1 VAKQPIQNMQEE
13 ASVHERVGILMSQLR
28 AAWRFRWPA
37 LGLAWL
43 ITIGGCAFV
52 FTIPNSYQARAR
64 VYVDTDTVLRPLL
77 SGLAV
82 NTESMNQVNMMQ
94 TALMSRPIL
103 AKVMRLAGLE
113 SRARTPQDEER
124 MLQSLPKRIM
134 LRAGSQQNTFELTF
148 SDTDRNV
155 AQRVVQVLVQTFVSD
170 AVGIKRADT
179 STAQQ
184 FLLAQIK
191 EYEGRLHDAEERLAD
206 FKKRNVGLMPG
217 QAGDYYQRT
226 QGAMLALQDLQ
237 AKFRKASDRRVE
249 LAKQL
254 EGEEPTFG
262 LVSGT
267 PGKYV
272 PPSAV
277 DTQIAEYQKKLD
289 ALLVQYTDKHPE
301 VIALRQTIADLEKKR
316 AAAGALGP
324 ASPDVVEV
332 DTNKLALRALDINP
346 VYQNMRMALS
356 QTDIEL
362 AELRSQI
369 TEQERTLADLRS
381 RVDTV
386 PEVEAQLASLN
397 RDYEVNH
404 AQYTA
409 LLQRL
414 ESARLSQEAEQTN
427 AEVKFRVIE
436 PPTVPLLPTSP
447 NRQLLIAVVTVLGV
461 AGGCCMAVFL
471 SLLRPV
477 FTARAALRLATGLPV
492 LAAISRFNA
501 SAAEIARERR
511 DAVLISAGFAALLAC
526 SGVVLVFASR
536 LGMGVGLIGR

>member
-1 VAKQPIQNMQEE
+1 VASQPIQSLPDD
-13 ASVHERVGILMSQLR
+13 ASIHERVSILLSQLR
-28 AAWRFRWPA
+28 SAWRFRWAA

-43 ITIGGCAFV
+43 VAVLGCAFV

-64 VYVDTDTVLRPLL
+64 IFVDTDSVLRPLL
-77 SGLAV
+77 NGLAV

-103 AKVMRLAGLE
+103 SKVMRLSGLQA
-113 SRARTPQDEER
+113 RAKTLQDEDR
-124 MLQSLPKRIM
+124 MLQSLPNRIQ
-134 LRAGSQQNTFELTF
+134 LRGGAQQNTFELTF
-148 SDTDRNV
+148 SDTDRNM
-155 AQRVVQVLVQTFVSD
+155 AQRVVQVLVSTFVSD

-179 STAQQ
+179 TSAQQ
-184 FLLAQIK
+184 FLLSQLK
-191 EYEGRLHDAEERLAD
+191 EYENRLHAAEEKLAD

-226 QGAMLALQDLQ
+226 QGAMLALEDLQ
-237 AKFRKASDRRVE
+237 SKYRKASDRRVE

-272 PPSAV
+272 PPSPLDA
-277 DTQIAEYQKKLD
+277 QISDYQKKLD
-289 ALLVQYTDKHPE
+289 ALLIQYTDKHPE
-301 VIALRQTIADLEKKR
+301 VVALRQTIADLEKKR
-316 AAAGALGP
+316 AAMGA
-324 ASPDVVEV
+324 AATNSEVVEV
-332 DTNKLALRALDINP
+332 DPNKVALRALDINP
-346 VYQNMRMALS
+346 VYQNMRLLLS

-362 AELRSQI
+362 AELRSQV
-369 TEQERTLADLRS
+369 TEQQRVLADLRA

-386 PEVEAQLASLN
+386 PEVEAQLTSLN

-404 AQYTA
+404 AEYTA

-414 ESARLSQEAEQTN
+414 ESARLSKEADQTN
-427 AEVKFRVIE
+427 EEVKFRVIE

-447 NRQLLIAVVTVLGV
+447 NRPLLIGVVTGIALA
-461 AGGCCMAVFL
+461 AGCGLAVFL

-477 FTARAALRLATGLPV
+477 FTARAALRVATGLPV
-492 LAAISRFNA
+492 LAAISRFPA
-501 SAAEIARERR
+501 SASEMARSRR
-511 DAVLISAGFAALLAC
+511 DTVLIGAGFAVLVAC
-526 SGVVLVFASR
+526 SAVVVVFASR
-536 LGMGVGLIGR
+536 YGVSPELFGR

>member
-1 VAKQPIQNMQEE
+1 VASQPTQNLPEE
-13 ASVHERVGILMSQLR
+13 PSIHERVTIFLSQLR

-37 LGLAWL
+37 LGIAWL
-43 ITIGGCAFV
+43 VTVGGCAFV

-64 VYVDTDTVLRPLL
+64 VFVDTDSVLRPLL

-82 NTESMNQVNMMQ
+82 NTETMNQVNMMQ

-103 AKVMRLAGLE
+103 SKVMRLAGLQA
-113 SRARTPQDEER
+113 RAKTPQDEER
-124 MLQSLPKRIM
+124 MLQSLPNRIQ
-134 LRAGSQQNTFELTF
+134 LRGGPQQNTFELAF
-148 SDTDRNV
+148 ADADRNM
-155 AQRVVQVLVQTFVSD
+155 AQRVVQVLVSTFVSD

-191 EYEGRLHDAEERLAD
+191 EYENRLHDAEERLAD

-226 QGAMLALQDLQ
+226 QAAMLALQDLQ
-237 AKFRKASDRRVE
+237 SRFRKASDRRVE

-289 ALLVQYTDKHPE
+289 ALLIQYTDKHPE
-301 VIALRQTIADLEKKR
+301 VVALRQTIADLEKKR
-316 AAAGALGP
+316 AATGA
-324 ASPDVVEV
+324 AATNSEVIEV
-332 DTNKLALRALDINP
+332 DPNKLALRALDINP

-369 TEQERTLADLRS
+369 TEQQRVLAELRA

-386 PEVEAQLASLN
+386 PEVEARLASLN

-404 AQYTA
+404 AEYTA

-414 ESARLSQEAEQTN
+414 ESARLSKEADQTN
-427 AEVKFRVIE
+427 EEVKFRVIE

-447 NRQLLIAVVTVLGV
+447 NRPLLIGLVTVIGL
-461 AGGCCMAVFL
+461 ASGCCLAVFL

-477 FTARAALRLATGLPV
+477 FTARAALRVATGLPV
-492 LAAISRFNA
+492 LAAISSFPA
-501 SAAEIARERR
+501 SAADMARSRR
-511 DAVLISAGFAALLAC
+511 DTVLIGAGFAALVAC
-526 SGVVLVFASR
+526 SAVVVLFASR
-536 LGMGVGLIGR
+536 YGVSPELLGR